1 MASMIR
7 LSPRRDRPGIA
18 SHGVDGG
25 EFVVVRGMGAPS
37 PRRVS
42 RLASS
47 RTIKRAC
54 SSKKQAIQSYC
65 KIQYDSI
72 IIDTTWLHVPTVVRR
87 GD

>member
-25 EFVVVRGMGAPS
+25 EFVVVRVMGAPS

-54 SSKKQAIQSYC
+54 SPKKQAIQ
-65 KIQYDSI
+65 
-72 IIDTTWLHVPTVVRR
+72 W
-87 GD
+87 